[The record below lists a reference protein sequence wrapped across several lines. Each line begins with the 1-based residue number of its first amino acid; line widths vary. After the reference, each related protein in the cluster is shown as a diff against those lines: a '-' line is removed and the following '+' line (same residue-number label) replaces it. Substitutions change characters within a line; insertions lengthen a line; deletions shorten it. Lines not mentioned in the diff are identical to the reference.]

1 MPFKMM
7 GKSPL
12 MKKLIGKQGNLPPAL
27 KAEIKASTE
36 SPVKLKKTSPAKNEE
51 KSSKQKIN
59 EEIGNAIKNTSNFVS
74 GKNGSF
80 SPGISDGSD
89 RRMNESFSA
98 YAKRKAQKEKDPEK
112 KAPEVKKKETVTVK
126 AATEAN
132 KLMNKIM
139 QDSQNKRAAAGG
151 DRFSKAYAK
160 RGKEYKAMSLA
171 EYTTEAKKQIANRK
185 KTGKYIGGEVK
196 KQDGSK
202 IQRSQAEKDFLKQ
215 QEADRKAKDAVEPKK
230 SDFTKSQFGKKAIN
244 RGGRFTDEYGNT
256 YERSV
261 KGRKKDDGSVS
272 KTVSNKTNDVT
283 TREKDVTKGPK
294 VKGKRRAKT
303 VTKTKFDS
311 SGKVRKVVEKTRGQ
325 KRKNL
330 TDPEIKKKTAEL
342 KKRRE
347 ERDNSPTKMKTKT
360 PSKMM
365 KKSPSKMMKK
375 KSVKKADLKALQSF
389 SKSSKSKYNSAV
401 ANKSKQKYPSPSTS
415 KPSKSSFVSK
425 LESKGTIKS
434 SKNLTAAEKKKLAS
448 MKTGPAKMMKKKK

>member
-1 MPFKMM
+1 MM

-12 MKKLIGKQGNLPPAL
+12 MKKLVGKQGNLPPAL
-27 KAEIKASTE
+27 KAEIKASPGKMV
-36 SPVKLKKTSPAKNEE
+36 SPLKEDKPFIKEGSLGADVRDTFNEYSAKLKSFRKANLAKTDAYLKKEGIDRGGETQKNKTEG
-51 KSSKQKIN
+51 SGAATANQNAGQTFQDLQKKVA
-59 EEIGNAIKNTSNFVS
+59 GMSQAQKDSIKKAQDKMS
-74 GKNGSF
+74 GK
-80 SPGISDGSD
+80 
-89 RRMNESFSA
+89 
-98 YAKRKAQKEKDPEK
+98 
-112 KAPEVKKKETVTVK
+112 
-126 AATEAN
+126 
-132 KLMNKIM
+132 
-139 QDSQNKRAAAGG
+139 
-151 DRFSKAYAK
+151 
-160 RGKEYKAMSLA
+160 
-171 EYTTEAKKQIANRK
+171 K
-185 KTGKYIGGEVK
+185 KTTPPKVSVAELKRRKSIQPPPSVQAKGKGTIKPPETIK
-196 KQDGSK
+196 KVDTS
-202 IQRSQAEKDFLKQ
+202 
-215 QEADRKAKDAVEPKK
+215 PKK
-230 SDFTKSQFGKKAIN
+230 SEFGKKAIN
-244 RGGRFTDEYGNT
+244 RGSSFTDEYGNT
-256 YERSV
+256 FDRSV